1 MIRIDK
7 GNKIVIEGTVED
19 TMIEFGDVVS
29 QYVKTMYE
37 MHPIVGEAAEKSIIA
52 SMILGGVEDLP
63 IPDKNNIAAMNDSI
77 IPMVYEIHKSLKV
90 PKDYIQK
97 RWGFKNKK

>member
-1 MIRIDK
+1 MISIDE
-7 GNKIVIEGTVED
+7 GNKIVVDGSVEE
-19 TMIEFGDVVS
+19 IIREFGDVVG
-29 QYVKTMYE
+29 QFTNIMYE
-37 MHPIVGEAAEKSIIA
+37 THPIIGEAAEKSIIA

-90 PKDYIQK
+90 PKDYIRK

>member
-1 MIRIDK
+1 MIRIDE
-7 GNKIVIEGTVED
+7 GNQIVIEGTIEE
-19 TMIEFGDVVS
+19 TMTEFGDVVS
-29 QYVKTMYE
+29 QFVNIMYE
-37 MHPIVGEAAEKSIIA
+37 THPIIGEAAEETIIA

-97 RWGFKNKK
+97 RWGVA

>member
-1 MIRIDK
+1 MISIDE
-7 GNKIVIEGTVED
+7 GNKIVVDGSVEE
-19 TMIEFGDVVS
+19 IIREFGDVVG
-29 QYVKTMYE
+29 QFTNIMYE
-37 MHPIVGEAAEKSIIA
+37 THPIIGEAAEKSIIA

>member
-1 MIRIDK
+1 MISIDE
-7 GNKIVIEGTVED
+7 GNKIVVDGSVEE
-19 TMIEFGDVVS
+19 IIREFGDIVG
-29 QYVKTMYE
+29 QFTNIMYE
-37 MHPIVGEAAEKSIIA
+37 THPIIGEAAEKSIIA

>member
-1 MIRIDK
+1 MIRIDE
-7 GNKIVIEGTVED
+7 GNQIVIEGTIEE
-19 TMIEFGDVVS
+19 TMTEFGDVVS
-29 QYVKTMYE
+29 QYVNIMYE
-37 MHPIVGEAAEKSIIA
+37 THPIIGEAAEKSIIA

-63 IPDKNNIAAMNDSI
+63 IPDKNNIAAMSESI